1 MAAALSLL
9 VILTVSVFIIRIAA
23 IALRMTG
30 MPDRIARF
38 QCLSALTGAGFTT
51 SESEMIVNY
60 PVRRRII
67 ALLII
72 AGNVGLLS
80 LSATLVV
87 SLLNTDGEPSAI
99 AQQVAWLGGTIVVVW
114 LIMLNPFTDRVLC
127 SVIGRLLASTTEL
140 GRRRY
145 LRTLQV
151 CNGFSVA
158 EHYHHS
164 MGVTTL
170 AEFDLETHGLTPLAV
185 LRTDGGSSSMPVGDA
200 VVSQGDR
207 IVLYGPDDA
216 HERFEDAVD
225 ARNAQLSSSWQT

>member
-9 VILTVSVFIIRIAA
+9 VILTVSVFLIRIAA

-30 MPDRIARF
+30 IPERVARF
-38 QCLSALTGAGFTT
+38 QCLSALSGAGFTT

-99 AQQVAWLGGTIVVVW
+99 AQQIAWLGGTLVVVW
-114 LIMLNPFTDRVLC
+114 SIMLNPFTDRILC
-127 SVIGRLLASTTEL
+127 RLIGRLLAATTEL

-145 LRTLQV
+145 MRTLQV

-158 EHYHHS
+158 EHDHHS
-164 MGVTTL
+164 AGVTQL
-170 AEFDLETHGLTPLAV
+170 SGFDLPRHGLMALAI
-185 LRTDGGSSSMPVGDA
+185 LRTDGASSSMPDDDA
-200 VVSQGDR
+200 MVLLGDR
-207 IVLYGPDDA
+207 LVLYGPDEA
-216 HERFEDAVD
+216 HERFEDAID
-225 ARNAQLSSSWQT
+225 ESNARLLGSRQK